1 MAEIPIRK
9 LNSSVAALT
18 SAILAPQN
26 FVAISSPEC
35 TNCEY
40 SEPSIDDKLEY
51 MLYERENTPK
61 STCHWLTSLE
71 HETHERWPQCFS
83 AMIQPIRF
91 KSIPSVLV
99 FEINSINTKV
109 SKTLKC
115 EQKGE
120 TVVLDV
126 RGLIYYGYFH
136 FKSCIMELMVLYG
149 TMMVWPLGV
158 AVKMRK
164 ILTSS
169 LPEIVEVQR

>member
-71 HETHERWPQCFS
+71 HETHER
-83 AMIQPIRF
+83 
-91 KSIPSVLV
+91 
-99 FEINSINTKV
+99 
-109 SKTLKC
+109 
-115 EQKGE
+115 
-120 TVVLDV
+120 
-126 RGLIYYGYFH
+126 
-136 FKSCIMELMVLYG
+136 
-149 TMMVWPLGV
+149 
-158 AVKMRK
+158 
-164 ILTSS
+164 
-169 LPEIVEVQR
+169 